1 MKTDFFPTP
10 PEALKSAAKI
20 CIGSTGF
27 AFFQLPAPAG
37 DRWGSVL
44 SRPSFRGGGGKDGTQ
59 KQPNKNPTSN
69 KAAGGAKCHR
79 PGSTEP
85 GGCPFSP
92 APAWP
97 DPVGAG
103 PGGPAVPGAPPPP
116 EARQRAAGREGG
128 TQPAGGLWA
137 RAPLQKQAF
146 LSPAANGGA
155 NGCFLAFFFPHPTL
169 LVAI

>member
-85 GGCPFSP
+85 GSAPSHPPRPGRIRSVLAPGVLRCPE
-92 APAWP
+92 
-97 DPVGAG
+97 
-103 PGGPAVPGAPPPP
+103 PPPP

-128 TQPAGGLWA
+128 TQPAGGLRA

>member
-85 GGCPFSP
+85 WGCPFSP

-116 EARQRAAGREGG
+116 GLGSVRQVGKEARSLPGAC
-128 TQPAGGLWA
+128 GLGLPYKNKHSS
-137 RAPLQKQAF
+137 RRRQMEVQMGVF
-146 LSPAANGGA
+146 SHFFSPTRL
-155 NGCFLAFFFPHPTL
+155 C
-169 LVAI
+169 